1 MKKNLQHALLSRNMD
16 QCDANKQQMA
26 TGYTRA
32 FVLHAHVCCQI
43 LEILYT
49 FIFMFLEDLL
59 CLYFNFPVVF
69 ECWANVFECFTL
81 FSTWFKTIKKHLKQ
95 VSLKCILYFYQGFV
109 CIVFCNKNHSKHIFS
124 KNNNAD
130 FKFWLTF
137 TRKK

>member
-1 MKKNLQHALLSRNMD
+1 MKKNLQHALLSRKMD

-32 FVLHAHVCCQI
+32 FVLYAHVCCQI

-81 FSTWFKTIKKHLKQ
+81 FSTWFKTKKKTSQ
-95 VSLKCILYFYQGFV
+95 TGFTKMYSILLPGICLYCFLQ
-109 CIVFCNKNHSKHIFS
+109 
-124 KNNNAD
+124 
-130 FKFWLTF
+130 
-137 TRKK
+137 